1 MILFCN
7 IFFLN
12 NEEKITKEPHPVDVF
27 IWGGTL
33 PASHPDLTRTPY
45 KPRAAG
51 RSWEGLRG
59 LLTSNPCSFC
69 SSFPHTAVTGLSQ
82 TSPQHGFK
90 LPFLFILILG
100 WHSRHTPSIS
110 KGMTRHLYLYNVV
123 SPTATSTFKTL
134 SQNTPYPAST
144 FFEVCIVFIFT
155 TSHMHMVQNLK
166 EAEFWRVKI
175 LPLGQP
181 LALLLWLVPEDTAS
195 P

>member
-12 NEEKITKEPHPVDVF
+12 NEEKITKEPHPGDVF

-33 PASHPDLTRTPY
+33 AASHPDLTRTPTN
-45 KPRAAG
+45 PGQQGEAERDSGAF
-51 RSWEGLRG
+51 
-59 LLTSNPCSFC
+59 SNPCSFC
-69 SSFPHTAVTGLSQ
+69 SSFPHTAVMGLSQ
-82 TSPQHGFK
+82 TSPQHGLK

-100 WHSRHTPSIS
+100 WHSRHTSSIS
-110 KGMTRHLYLYNVV
+110 RGTTRHLYIDSAV
-123 SPTATSTFKTL
+123 SPTATSTFKTS

-144 FFEVCIVFIFT
+144 FFEVCIIFIFT

-181 LALLLWLVPEDTAS
+181 LTLLLWLVPEDTAS